1 MTLTRRAFGAIG
13 AAALISPASAL
24 RAQEA
29 EAPFVMPED
38 YLPTEVKLQT
48 ELAPHELHV
57 DPNTY
62 RMYWTQPKNTAIRYT
77 VGIGRT
83 GLYEPGEFYVGAK
96 KEWPSWKP
104 TEEMVERSPHLYA
117 RYAEE
122 GMPGGPKNP
131 LGARAL
137 YLFTEAK
144 GDTFLRIHGTNDP
157 RTIGRPVS
165 NGCARLTNDQI
176 VGLYPQVPVGTR
188 VVLHQK
194 RSSQASG

>member
-1 MTLTRRAFGAIG
+1 MTFSRRAFGALC
-13 AAALISPASAL
+13 AAALISRAPAL
-24 RAQEA
+24 QAQEA
-29 EAPFVMPED
+29 EEPFVLPED

-48 ELAPHELHV
+48 ELAPFELHV

-122 GMPGGPKNP
+122 GMPGGPNNP
-131 LGARAL
+131 LGSRAMYL
-137 YLFTEAK
+137 YQDGRDTLF
-144 GDTFLRIHGTNDP
+144 RIHGTTAP
-157 RTIGRPVS
+157 RSIGTPSS
-165 NGCARLTNDQI
+165 NGCIRMVNEHIEA
-176 VGLYPQVPVGTR
+176 LYEQVPLGTE
-188 VVLHQK
+188 VIVM
-194 RSSQASG
+194 SGRA